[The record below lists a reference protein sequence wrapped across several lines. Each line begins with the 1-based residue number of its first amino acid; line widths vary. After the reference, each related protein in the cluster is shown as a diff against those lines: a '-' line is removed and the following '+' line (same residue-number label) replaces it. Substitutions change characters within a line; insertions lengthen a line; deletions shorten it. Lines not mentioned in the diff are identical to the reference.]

1 MRKLSRTAAVALFPC
16 LFGLS
21 LFSTSTYAKY
31 DPARDYQEVPSIVK
45 QFPAPSLDLGTPA
58 FAADKK
64 DFTSQDE
71 LTEFIAGLSKT
82 SLNLRVTTI
91 GKSQKGKDIP
101 MLVFSQTQ
109 DVSAQQLIKNGKP
122 TVLIVAMQHGDEPAS
137 GEGALAY
144 AKSLAQGKEG
154 DVLSWVNVLIVPRA
168 NPDGADAFTET
179 LANGVDLNKDHLA
192 LSSPESRALASVMN
206 EYQPDVVL
214 DSREYQPAGRWLEKF
229 GALARYDA
237 MIQYAT
243 APNLSIKVTTLSERT
258 FRQSLINTLES
269 NGLSHSGYLTL
280 DGDGADK
287 GLVNMGSIDANTFR
301 SAAGLRNAVS
311 LSFATRGVGLGKAHF
326 ARRVYTQYLSIQS
339 LVKAAAKNHD
349 DVIAQR
355 RGVREEINAQ
365 AGQGAIVVRGKS
377 LPSPMTLSM
386 MDAKTADN
394 VKVNVQVESALDV
407 MPVLT
412 RPRPYAYLLPP
423 SEKASVAR
431 LKALGV
437 DVYQV
442 SEKQTIKAQQYA
454 LVPLSKSA
462 QTIKAP
468 EAARRLLSHLE
479 SVSLELAPG
488 YYYVP
493 LNQPLANLVVTLLEP
508 DAPDSMLASGVM
520 KTPASPKA
528 QKGKKAKASAAKEAS
543 KDDSLRLPLY
553 RVHERPDIASVA
565 M

>member
-1 MRKLSRTAAVALFPC
+1 MRKLSRTAVVALFPC
-16 LFGLS
+16 LFSLS
-21 LFSTSTYAKY
+21 MIPTGAYAKY
-31 DPARDYQEVPSIVK
+31 DPAQDYQEVPSIVK

-71 LTEFIAGLSKT
+71 LTAFIAGLSK
-82 SLNLRVTTI
+82 SSPNLRVSLI
-91 GKSQKGKDIP
+91 GKSQKGREIP

-109 DVSAQQLIKNGKP
+109 DVSAHEIVKNGKP
-122 TVLIVAMQHGDEPAS
+122 TVLIVAMQHGNEPAS

-144 AKSLAQGKEG
+144 ARSLALGKEG

-168 NPDGADAFTET
+168 NPDGADAFTAA
-179 LANGVDLNKDHLA
+179 LANGVDLNLDHLA
-192 LSSPESRALASVMN
+192 LSTPESRALAAVMA

-237 MIQYAT
+237 MIQHAT
-243 APNLSIKVTTLSERT
+243 APNLSTKVTTLSERT
-258 FRQSLINTLES
+258 FRQSLINALES
-269 NGLSHSGYLTL
+269 NGLSHSGYFTV
-280 DGDGADK
+280 DADTSDK
-287 GLVNMGSIDANTFR
+287 GRVSMGNVDADTFR
-301 SAAGLRNAVS
+301 NAAGLRNAVA

-326 ARRVYTQYLSIQS
+326 ARRVYTQYLSMQS

-355 RGVREEINAQ
+355 RSVREEINAQ
-365 AGQGAIVVRGKS
+365 AGQGAIVVRGKM

-394 VKVNVQVESALDV
+394 VKVDVQVESALDV

-431 LKALGV
+431 LKALGI

-462 QTIKAP
+462 QTVKAP
-468 EAARRLLSHLE
+468 ESARRLLSHLE

-508 DAPDSMLASGVM
+508 EAPDSMLASGVM
-520 KTPASPKA
+520 KAPASPKG
-528 QKGKKAKASAAKEAS
+528 QKEKKAKASAAKDGA
-543 KDDSLRLPLY
+543 KGDSLQLPLY